1 MKLLRTAD
9 DLIECLEN
17 DPRRVAES
25 MQRIGRFGGQIPGC
39 NVLGHSLHVETLVQS
54 EAPLVRLWALI
65 HDVHEVLTGDVL
77 RGWKPGQL
85 DDMQFRID
93 EKIRDRFCPV
103 DQNGRNLVDHFD
115 QFAGDLEVE
124 AWKPLPVK
132 RNWKPGQLDDSVV
145 RWVWRWEKLRAE
157 IREAK

>member
-1 MKLLRTAD
+1 MKLLRTAE

-17 DPRRVAES
+17 NPRHVAEC

-39 NVLGHSLHVETLVQS
+39 NALVHSLHVEALLNRAEPPET
-54 EAPLVRLWALI
+54 RLWALI
-65 HDVHEVLTGDVL
+65 HDVHEVLTGDVM

-103 DQNGRNLVDHFD
+103 DSDGRSVVDHYD
-115 QFAGDLEVE
+115 EVAGDAEV
-124 AWKPLPVK
+124 
-132 RNWKPGQLDDSVV
+132 D
-145 RWVWRWEKLRAE
+145 RWGAGG
-157 IREAK
+157 AK

>member
-1 MKLLRTAD
+1 MRLMRTAE

-17 DPRRVAES
+17 DPRRVAEA

-39 NVLGHSLHVETLVQS
+39 NVLVHSLHVERLVRS

-65 HDVHEVLTGDVL
+65 HDVHEVLTGDVI

-93 EKIRDRFCPV
+93 EKIRQRFCPV
-103 DQNGRNLVDHFD
+103 DSDGRSDVDD
-115 QFAGDLEVE
+115 ADEAAGDAEVE
-124 AWKPLPVK
+124 AWKPLVK
-132 RNWKPGQLDDSVV
+132 SSVSQ
-145 RWVWRWEKLRAE
+145 WVKLWHKLRAE
-157 IREAK
+157 IQEAK

>member
-1 MKLLRTAD
+1 MKLMRTAE

-17 DPRRVAES
+17 NPKHVAEC

-39 NVLGHSLHVETLVQS
+39 NLLVHSLHVERLARVEPPAT
-54 EAPLVRLWALI
+54 RLWALI
-65 HDVHEVLTGDVL
+65 HDTHEVLTGDVM

-103 DQNGRNLVDHFD
+103 DSEGRSVVDD
-115 QFAGDLEVE
+115 YDEMAGDAEAE
-124 AWKPLPVK
+124 AWRPIVK
-132 RNWKPGQLDDSVV
+132 GTVTQ
-145 RWVWRWEKLRAE
+145 WVKLWHKLRAE
-157 IREAK
+157 IEVAK

>member
-17 DPRRVAES
+17 DPRRVTEC
-25 MQRIGRFGGQIPGC
+25 MQRIGRFGGQIFGC
-39 NVLGHSLHVETLVQS
+39 NVLGHSLHVELLLNRAEPPET
-54 EAPLVRLWALI
+54 RLWALI
-65 HDVHEVLTGDVL
+65 HDVHEVLTGDVM

-103 DQNGRNLVDHFD
+103 DSDGRSVVDHYD
-115 QFAGDLEVE
+115 EVAGDAEVDR
-124 AWKPLPVK
+124 WGP
-132 RNWKPGQLDDSVV
+132 VV
-145 RWVWRWEKLRAE
+145 RSSVTAWVMKWSDLRLE
-157 IREAK
+157 IKGAK